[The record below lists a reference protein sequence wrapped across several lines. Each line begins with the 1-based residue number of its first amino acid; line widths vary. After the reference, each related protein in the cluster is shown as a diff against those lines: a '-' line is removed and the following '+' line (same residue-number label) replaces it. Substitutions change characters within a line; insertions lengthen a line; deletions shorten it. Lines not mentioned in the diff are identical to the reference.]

1 MKKVKVYAKCILC
14 EKPISN
20 AEDFNNPETITFV
33 DWCCRECCLLVRK
46 FRLMSYHH
54 SAEDIM
60 KETGRTRTI
69 SFEQYLKLE
78 DLQKTITILKF
89 ERNTKRY

>member
-1 MKKVKVYAKCILC
+1 
-14 EKPISN
+14 
-20 AEDFNNPETITFV
+20 
-33 DWCCRECCLLVRK
+33 
-46 FRLMSYHH
+46 
-54 SAEDIM
+54 M